1 VSVFVKQSGRTAEA
15 ADCAVATPSEL
26 DQALIGEVAR
36 GNKLAMRTLFLR
48 HQVRVFRFVLRIVR
62 DRIQAEDVMSDVFL
76 EVWQRA
82 DRFEGRSAVSTW
94 LLAIARHKA
103 LTALKA
109 RPLERLDDDLVLAM
123 PDPARDPEA
132 EVGEKDRGA
141 VLRRC
146 LNDLSPEHSEII
158 DLVYYQEKSI
168 KEIAEILGIA
178 LNTVKTRMFY
188 ARRRLATLLAASG
201 IEQARA

>member
-1 VSVFVKQSGRTAEA
+1 MSVFVKQSGRTADA
-15 ADCAVATPSEL
+15 AERAVATPSEL

>member
-1 VSVFVKQSGRTAEA
+1 VSIFVKQSRSTAVG
-15 ADCAVATPSEL
+15 CAVATPPEL
-26 DQALIGEVAR
+26 DHALMREIAG

-48 HQVRVFRFVLRIVR
+48 HQVRVFRFILRIVR
-62 DRIQAEDVMSDVFL
+62 DRAQAEDVMSDVFL

-94 LLAIARHKA
+94 LLSIARHKA
-103 LTALKA
+103 LTARKA
-109 RPLERLDDDLVLAM
+109 RPLEQVDDALVLAM

-141 VLRRC
+141 VLRQC
-146 LNDLSPEHSEII
+146 LSALSPEHSEII

-188 ARRRLATLLAASG
+188 ARKRLATLLAASG
-201 IEQARA
+201 IETARA